1 MLAVVRS
8 AMGDSAA
15 GPDVTIAP
23 LDEMADGHGHA
34 RPHWRTLVGALFGLG
49 REGLAERAR
58 LMEAAFADAG
68 VTAILPGEPATQW
81 RCDPVPLPL
90 SASEF
95 AMLSAG
101 LIQRARLLEAIL
113 QDLYGPQELL
123 AAGALPT
130 ELVFGNPAFLRP
142 CRMVDGMRPHRM
154 LYFYAADLLRGPDG
168 HWRVLSDR
176 TDEVAGLAYVLE
188 NRRILS
194 RVLPE
199 LFQSQRVCQ
208 LRPFMERCGET
219 LQALSPVDGAGTA
232 LLTSGHAD
240 PLWFEHVVLSRE
252 LSIGLVEGGD
262 LTIRGS
268 GGVFLKT
275 LRGLQ
280 RIGVLLR
287 RQESVLADPLELSP
301 GATGTPGLLDAI
313 RGGAV
318 RVVNEIGTGLV
329 EGPGL
334 AAFLP
339 ALSRHLL
346 GEDLKLPSQATLWL
360 GEGAN
365 ARTVLR
371 DLTGWLIR
379 PATDGGAVPV
389 LPALLPKAERDA
401 LAASITAAP
410 AHFAASEAPTPSVAP
425 CVGADG
431 LEPRPVALRM
441 YLAFDGQDW
450 HVMPGGLARALSEED
465 ALAGRLP
472 RNAVSKDVWVM
483 ADESAAIQGALGLL
497 TPTIQIRRTVG
508 DLPSR
513 VADNFYWFGRYLE
526 RLEESARLQRAVI
539 TRVLRPSPNPR
550 EVSELEL
557 LIGSLAAAG
566 VMQAEDT
573 SVLGTGILTSAVLRA
588 FRLHGAMRGR
598 LANVARQVEQLRDR
612 LTGEM
617 HALLTRSVRDLGEAM
632 RHLPPDSDPRALE
645 QGAALTARI
654 LEFAAAVAGFAAEN
668 MVRSGGRLFLDL
680 GRRIERATAIVAE
693 LAQVLDQ
700 PGAASQPGR
709 IDSALRLALEM
720 RDSVITY
727 RSRYLAVLQPA
738 PALDLILAD
747 EGNPRALAFQLL
759 AARELL
765 REVAEEGDSL
775 LLAMDPLLAEARQ
788 MVRDVL
794 HAPDQNAAAAGLP
807 PRLLALED
815 AITGVAERVSRRYFT
830 LLPIARSLGMETESP
845 SRRGAA

>member
-1 MLAVVRS
+1 MN
-8 AMGDSAA
+8 
-15 GPDVTIAP
+15 PPP
-23 LDEMADGHGHA
+23 LDEMADGHGHP
-34 RPHWRTLVGALFGLG
+34 RPHWRALVGALFGLG

-58 LMEAAFADAG
+58 MMEAAFADAG
-68 VTAILPGEPATQW
+68 VTAILPGEPAAQW
-81 RCDPVPLPL
+81 RCDPIPLPL
-90 SASEF
+90 SAAEF
-95 AMLSAG
+95 GALAAG
-101 LIQRARLLEAIL
+101 LAQRARLLEAIL
-113 QDLYGPQELL
+113 QDLYGPQDLL
-123 AAGALPT
+123 ASGSLPT

-142 CRMVDGMRPHRM
+142 CRLMDGIRAHRM

-168 HWRVLSDR
+168 AWRVLSDR
-176 TDEVAGLAYVLE
+176 TDEVTGLAYVLE

-194 RVLPE
+194 CVVPE
-199 LFQSQRVCQ
+199 LFQSQRVRQ

-219 LQALSPVDGAGTA
+219 LQALSPRDGASTA

-262 LTIRGS
+262 LTIRGA

-280 RIGVLLR
+280 PIGVLLR

-313 RGGAV
+313 RSGAV
-318 RVVNEIGTGLV
+318 RVVNEIGTALV
-329 EGPGL
+329 EAPGL

-339 ALSRHLL
+339 SLCRRLL
-346 GEDLKLPSQATLWL
+346 GEDLQLPSQATLWL

-379 PATDGGAVPV
+379 PATDGASSPL
-389 LPALLPKAERDA
+389 LPALLPKPEQDA
-401 LAASITAAP
+401 LAARIAAAP
-410 AHFAASEAPTPSVAP
+410 AYFAASEAPTPSVAP

-431 LEPRPVALRM
+431 LEPRPVALRL
-441 YLAFDGQDW
+441 YLAFDGQEW
-450 HVMPGGLARALSEED
+450 HAMPGGLARALTDED
-465 ALAGRLP
+465 ALVGRLP
-472 RNAVSKDVWVM
+472 RHAVSKDVWVM
-483 ADESAAIQGALGLL
+483 ADESEPVQGALGLL
-497 TPTIQIRRTVG
+497 TPTLQIRRTAG

-513 VADNFYWFGRYLE
+513 VADNFYWLGRYLE

-550 EVSELEL
+550 DVSELQL
-557 LIGSLAAAG
+557 LIASLASAR
-566 VMQAEDT
+566 MMLTEDT
-573 SVLGTGILTSAVLRA
+573 SILGTSIITSAVLRA
-588 FRLHGAMRGR
+588 FRLHGAMRNL
-598 LANVARQVEQLRDR
+598 LAQVARQVEQLRDR

-617 HALLTRSVRDLGEAM
+617 HALLTRSLRDLGEAM
-632 RHLPPDSDPRALE
+632 RHLPPDNDPRALE
-645 QGAALTARI
+645 HGAALTARI

-680 GRRIERATAIVAE
+680 GRRIERASAIVSE
-693 LAQVLDQ
+693 LAEVLDQ

-709 IDSALRLALEM
+709 VESALRLALEM

-759 AARELL
+759 ATQDLL
-765 REVAEEGDSL
+765 REAAEDGDLL
-775 LLAMDPLLAEARQ
+775 LLATDPLLGEARQ
-788 MVRDVL
+788 IVHDVL
-794 HAPDQNAAAAGLP
+794 HAPDQTAAAAGLP
-807 PRLLALED
+807 PRLRKLEE
-815 AITGVAERVSRRYFT
+815 AVTGVAERISRRYFT
-830 LLPIARSLGMETESP
+830 LLPIARSLGMETEGQ